1 MSVFYRFKDIDDKE
15 KVKDKIFSI
24 QRSGD
29 GSAMAE
35 GLRKANEL
43 FTNESRANSHKVL
56 IVMMNGPLGGRA
68 GELRTGAKA
77 LQKNGVKV
85 ITVAIGD
92 EVDHDELRQLSCDEE
107 NVIHV
112 KANED
117 VGSVAYVITHQA
129 IKGKRPFFEGNFGKS
144 TVVMP
149 RILSRKA
156 CRFVSFYQ
164 KPLVL
169 LFINIA
175 VTESVF
181 HRIF

>member
-1 MSVFYRFKDIDDKE
+1 MISLSSPLCFRFKDMADKE
-15 KVKDKIFSI
+15 KVKDKIWSV
-24 QRSGD
+24 RRDGD
-29 GSAMAE
+29 GTSMAE

-68 GELRTGAKA
+68 GELRTGAKT

-92 EVDHDELRQLSCDEE
+92 EVDHDELRQLSCDED

-112 KANED
+112 MANED

-129 IKGKRPFFEGNFGKS
+129 VKGEKD
-144 TVVMP
+144 
-149 RILSRKA
+149 
-156 CRFVSFYQ
+156 
-164 KPLVL
+164 
-169 LFINIA
+169 
-175 VTESVF
+175 
-181 HRIF
+181 